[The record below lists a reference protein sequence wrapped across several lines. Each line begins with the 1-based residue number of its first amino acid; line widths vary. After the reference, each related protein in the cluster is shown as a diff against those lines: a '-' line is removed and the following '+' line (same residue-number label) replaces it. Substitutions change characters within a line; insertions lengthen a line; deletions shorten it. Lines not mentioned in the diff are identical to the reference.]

1 MVFWVAVWFL
11 RCSEWLLGRCYAG
24 FFLVAKVDM
33 LFMVAKVFW
42 VIAEALLR
50 SCHGVLGC
58 ILVSKVF

>member
-1 MVFWVAVWFL
+1 MVARALLCGVFL
-11 RCSEWLLGRCYAG
+11 DT
-24 FFLVAKVDM
+24 KVDM
-33 LFMVAKVFW
+33 LYMVAKMFW